1 MRNIQFQENAG
12 DKEPECVHEEIN
24 VDDPSWDDMLFI
36 DDVVR
41 KARRIQQAMR
51 RKRTRE
57 GKREWRD

>member
-1 MRNIQFQENAG
+1 MRNIQFQESPG
-12 DKEPECVHEEIN
+12 STEPEAVFEELD

-51 RKRTRE
+51 RKRTRA